1 VQMMIGILFGVSG
14 FLIFF
19 YLGNSVSEKRM
30 VARRIESLQETESS
44 TIVTKENLVD
54 LNFSKKYTRSGSG
67 NFFNS
72 PTFLVFVIIWLA
84 CGYVVMQK
92 MNFPALNS
100 GVILAVIPIIVVR
113 VLRLTIKK
121 RRMERMQRELPGALD
136 LMVVCL
142 EAGLALNST
151 LLRIANEMEGSPLG
165 RELRRASDEINA
177 GIPMEEALRALARR
191 IEIEDLNTVVSAI
204 VQAQKMGSEV
214 ALTFRVQA
222 ETLRE
227 KYKMYLKERIQKIPI
242 KVLFPLVLFIF
253 PALFVVILGPSMVQV
268 VRTLQQLH

>member
-1 VQMMIGILFGVSG
+1 MIGILFGVSG

>member
-1 VQMMIGILFGVSG
+1 MQMMIGILFGVSG